1 MWDTRRWDV
10 PASPKVVPSLGL
22 SPPDRIMSAS
32 PFTDPEHR
40 WGQRFEVNIPVQVA
54 IGVLK
59 GIDGR
64 LQNVSCSGGLL
75 TADYELRL
83 RSLLEIH
90 VRLPIL
96 GHAMIEAHVTRASN
110 GAVGLEWC
118 EFASRAVK
126 HLVRDALAA
135 VRLAKPEVQKDRLP
149 MYRIPFEGD
158 LNVASTHR
166 VK

>member
-1 MWDTRRWDV
+1 
-10 PASPKVVPSLGL
+10 
-22 SPPDRIMSAS
+22 MSAS
-32 PFTDPEHR
+32 PFTDLEHR
-40 WGQRFEVNIPVQVA
+40 WGQRFEVNVPVQVT

-64 LQNVSCSGGLL
+64 LQNVSYSGGLL

-90 VRLPIL
+90 VRLPVL

-118 EFASRAVK
+118 EFASRAIE

-149 MYRIPFEGD
+149 MYRIPLEGD
-158 LNVASTHR
+158 LNVASAHR
-166 VK
+166 EAALARRCSTGI